1 LFINFAAKNTKKRN
15 ANARNEHSQDLPSL
29 RFWGD
34 VSKPDSGC
42 HGANINESLVERPLF
57 SLKAIVDHIWV

>member
-1 LFINFAAKNTKKRN
+1 MFINFAAKNTEKRN
-15 ANARNEHSQDLPSL
+15 ADSRDAHRQDLPSL

-42 HGANINESLVERPLF
+42 HGANIDESLVERPLF
-57 SLKAIVDHIWV
+57 PLEAVVDHIWI